1 MESDSTTLFSSNLNV
16 KSRHFGDE
24 LKSLR
29 INSINRIIIGQIS
42 INLIRTKLDDLVKR
56 VRGNKNILIS
66 ETKLDANYPTS
77 QFLING
83 YTSPY
88 RLDRNGKGGGILVCV
103 REDIRSKL
111 ITPNLPNT
119 EGFFL
124 ELNLRK
130 K

>member
-88 RLDRNGKGGGILVCV
+88 RLDRNGKGGGTLVCV
-103 REDIRSKL
+103 REGIRSKL
-111 ITPNLPNT
+111 MTPNLPNT
-119 EGFFL
+119 GFFL

>member
-88 RLDRNGKGGGILVCV
+88 RLDRNGKGGGTLVCV
-103 REDIRSKL
+103 RESIRSKL
-111 ITPNLPNT
+111 MTPNLPNT
-119 EGFFL
+119 GFFL